1 VTTAPRHIRLRH
13 LATNASVGVAIF
25 LILVKGAAWVATDS
39 VAMLSSLLDSA
50 LDSAASIL
58 NLLAVRHAVTPADRE
73 HRFGHGKAEP
83 LAGLA
88 QAAFIAGSAALLL
101 VEAVQ
106 RIVSPPEVTHAG
118 IGIAVSVVA
127 VIATI
132 GLVRFQTYVVR
143 ETGSLA
149 IGADALHYRSD
160 LLLNAAVI
168 VSLLLST
175 HLGWRHADPAFGT
188 VIALWILWSA
198 WRIVQQ
204 SMTQLMDRELPD
216 PDRARIR
223 SLAEAHPEV
232 KAVHDLRTRAAGPS
246 TFIQLTLEMDGGMT
260 LARAHQVSD
269 AVEKEIRNAFP
280 HAEVMIHQD
289 PEGAEVPGLRFS
301 KPSAATAGQGG

>member
-1 VTTAPRHIRLRH
+1 VTTEPRHIRLRY
-13 LATNASVGVAIF
+13 LATNASVAVAFF
-25 LILVKGAAWVATDS
+25 LIFVKAGAWIATDS
-39 VAMLSSLLDSA
+39 VSMLSSLLDSA

-88 QAAFIAGSAALLL
+88 QAAFIAGSATLLL
-101 VEAVQ
+101 VEAIQ
-106 RIVSPPEVTHAG
+106 RIISPIEVAHAG

-127 VIATI
+127 MLATV
-132 GLVRFQTYVVR
+132 GLVRFQSYVVR

-160 LLLNAAVI
+160 LLLNGAVI
-168 VSLLLST
+168 ASLLLST
-175 HLGWRHADPAFGT
+175 QLGWRHADPLFGT
-188 VIALWILWSA
+188 GIALWILWSA

-204 SMTQLMDRELPD
+204 SLTQLMDRELPD
-216 PDRARIR
+216 ADRARIR
-223 SLAEAHPEV
+223 TLAEAHPEV

-246 TFIQLTLEMDGGMT
+246 TFIQLHLEMDGGMT

-269 AVEKEIRNAFP
+269 RVENDIREAFP

-289 PEGAEVPGLRFS
+289 PEGVEGPQLGFS
-301 KPSAATAGQGG
+301 KPSPATAGQGG